1 MSDEFSMPAR
11 VRQAQDASLDIG
23 NGLHLGPR
31 LKTHWRVEC
40 FDRFGA
46 EKWIEDYYN
55 LIVTAGLNKI
65 LDATFKTGLASPAWF
80 LGLKGTGTVVLGDT
94 MGSHGGWLVITPYSN
109 ASRPAFTPG
118 TISGGSMDNSASKG
132 VFNIN
137 TSSTV
142 YGAFIC
148 DSASGTSGVLYGA
161 GDFNTP
167 RTVESGDTL
176 NLLVTLSAS

>member
-1 MSDEFSMPAR
+1 MKDFNESAR
-11 VRQAQDASLDIG
+11 MRQAQDASLEIG
-23 NGLHLGPR
+23 SGLHFGPH
-31 LKTHWRVEC
+31 LKTRWLVEC
-40 FDRFGA
+40 FDRLGA
-46 EKWIEDYYN
+46 KKWIEDYYN
-55 LIVTAGLNKI
+55 LIVTAGLNKL
-65 LDATFKTGLASPAWF
+65 LDASFKTGLASPAWF
-80 LGLKGTGTVVLGDT
+80 LGLKGVGTVVLGDT
-94 MGSHGGWLVITPYSN
+94 MASHAGWTVIAPYSN

-118 TISGGSMDNSASKG
+118 VISGGSMDNSASKG

-161 GDFNTP
+161 GDFQNP
-167 RTVESGDTL
+167 RTVENGDTL